1 MGCVVS
7 ELLYMFLF
15 TSPPN
20 QHNAMVGKQK
30 SSTSDQTNHLPK
42 QPLSIKQKT
51 PDHYVLDIYRPTQN
65 AGSSPPGWH

>member
-7 ELLYMFLF
+7 ELYVSLYL
-15 TSPPN
+15 PPN
-20 QHNAMVGKQK
+20 QHNAVVGKQK

-65 AGSSPPGWH
+65 AGSSPPG